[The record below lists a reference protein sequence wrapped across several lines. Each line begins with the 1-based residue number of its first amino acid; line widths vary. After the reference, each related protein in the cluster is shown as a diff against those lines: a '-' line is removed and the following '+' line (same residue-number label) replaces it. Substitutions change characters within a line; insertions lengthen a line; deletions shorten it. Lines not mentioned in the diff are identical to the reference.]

1 MRFKY
6 RPPISDWA
14 VGRRQ
19 MLCKAS
25 AFYFKPEYPPRVTE
39 SMNDLRWYRD
49 CRKFN
54 KKHHRTAV
62 GTIRAM
68 GAQHFFRGC
77 YHGAEND

>member
-6 RPPISDWA
+6 TKPHNEWA
-14 VGRRQ
+14 VGARQQLRRV
-19 MLCKAS
+19 S

-54 KKHHRTAV
+54 KKQSRLAV
-62 GTIRAM
+62 GTLRAM
-68 GAQHFFRGC
+68 GVKNFFRGC
-77 YHGAEND
+77 YLGAEND